1 VLTDYRRRP
10 SAADRAILSLVT
22 QGPNAFQLFET
33 HINPGLAGLLRF
45 TGLDRVES
53 YAEGVYVW
61 DTEGKRYL
69 DFLGLYGTL
78 SLGHRHPRVVEAVKR
93 QLDRMPMSV
102 RVLVSEP
109 TARLAARL
117 AELTPGSLSA
127 SFFGNSGAEAVEAAL
142 KFARFFTGKPGL
154 ITTENGYHGKT
165 LGALSVTPKEAYQ
178 RLARPLVPGVKV
190 IPFGDAQ
197 ALERAIDEKTAAF
210 IVEPIQ
216 GEGGIRI
223 PPEGYLKEVRRITQE
238 RGVLLI
244 LDEVQTGLGRTGK
257 LWAAEWE
264 GIAPD
269 LLTSAKALGGGVM
282 PISATVARPEIFEI
296 LRKEPLIHSSTFGGN
311 PLAAAAA
318 LAALEVILEEGLPQ
332 RAHELGTRFLSE
344 LQKLAEAHPSLLQ
357 EVRGRGLMIGLE
369 FTDADI
375 GGLVVAELASRGVLT
390 AFGLNNPKVVRL
402 EPPLIVEEI
411 HLQEALDALGA
422 SLEATEKTLEGV
434 L

>member
-1 VLTDYRRRP
+1 M
-10 SAADRAILSLVT
+10 T

>member
-1 VLTDYRRRP
+1 
-10 SAADRAILSLVT
+10 VT